1 MSLRQQ
7 QRRHHPASSQ
17 HPSNNV
23 EASNIYH
30 NTEQHHNKPC
40 WKIGFD
46 LSFDILFSDDYL
58 NVKTGDTFVDLGGGR
73 ADPSI
78 VLNLINPRVRA
89 VSVENDPAAHS
100 EAEKWCDR
108 IRKESIGTWS
118 SVEDK
123 PELIYASF
131 LDDQVKELMK
141 LPRLKI
147 WFNNYGGKM
156 TRTPRGG
163 RGITSDMNVQSALE
177 DILNANCLEGTV
189 IVSFDEMIE
198 LRGDLWREEV
208 QVFDAGEVDI
218 DWYKGP
224 RETNLYRYTRTS
236 AIYAPAVNQVTTR
249 KKRKKVTQSEINRQS
264 VIGLADLKGTDWESG
279 YGAQFYPVIMLGG
292 KKVRCMYEEPNG
304 HTNEQWFQP
313 GVEEHDG
320 KVITIYENGSFNAG
334 KYIECIKDSFQVLM
348 KQRTNG
354 DQKQLDGFMRRSLH
368 IFNELSLL
376 SHGSHENLKRSCSYV
391 RITRFLLSAL
401 TSLKSKAI
409 FEFGAGKG
417 ILFEVLK
424 MYREY
429 KNIETK
435 WDIAIDSK
443 KKSKDWCTFME
454 GEQAQ
459 LERSGSVK
467 YYQNEMKDVE
477 SFRQVFQS
485 WLEQVSNET
494 TLLDHYSTPELLLI
508 SWPNT
513 NDQDFVKCV
522 KGWYQAGGK
531 RLAVIYDRTDREA
544 SVEGPFLVEIPGTC
558 WSLMKDVLHDE
569 EGNVKTYSTH
579 MPHMSWGSGNGE
591 VYQDSRC
598 SYGLYVYQRI

>member
-1 MSLRQQ
+1 MSIRQQ
-7 QRRHHPASSQ
+7 QCRHHPASFQ
-17 HPSNNV
+17 HPSNTV

-30 NTEQHHNKPC
+30 GTEQHHKKPC

-46 LSFDILFSDDYL
+46 LSCDILFSDDYL

-89 VSVENDPAAHS
+89 VSIEIDLAAHS

-108 IRKESIGTWS
+108 ISSSIGTWS

-123 PELIYASF
+123 PELINTSF

-156 TRTPRGG
+156 TRTPQGG
-163 RGITSDMNVQSALE
+163 RGITSDLNVQSALE
-177 DILNANCLEGTV
+177 NILNANCLEGTV
-189 IVSFDEMIE
+189 IVSFDEMIG
-198 LRGDLWREEV
+198 LGSGGDLWREEV
-208 QVFDAGEVDI
+208 QVFDAGKVDI
-218 DWYKGP
+218 DWYEGP

-236 AIYAPAVNQVTTR
+236 GNAPAVTNQVTTR
-249 KKRKKVTQSEINRQS
+249 KRRKRVTQSEIKRLS
-264 VIGLADLKGTDWESG
+264 VIGLAELKGTSWESE

-292 KKVRCMYEEPNG
+292 QKVRYMFEQPDGHKKEQMFEPDV
-304 HTNEQWFQP
+304 Q
-313 GVEEHDG
+313 EHDG
-320 KVITIYENGSFNAG
+320 RVIPIYKDGSFNAG
-334 KYIECIKDSFQVLM
+334 QYIERIEDSFQVLM
-348 KQRTNG
+348 KQRTTE
-354 DQKQLDGFMRRSLH
+354 DQEQLDGFMRRSVH

-376 SHGSHENLKRSCSYV
+376 SYGSHENLKRSCSYV
-391 RITRFLLSAL
+391 RVTRFLLSAL
-401 TSLKSKAI
+401 TSLKSKAV

-417 ILFEVLK
+417 ILFATLK
-424 MYREY
+424 MYRKY

-435 WDIAIDSK
+435 WDKAVDSK
-443 KKSKDWCTFME
+443 KKSLDWCTFME

-459 LERSGSVK
+459 LGRSVQ

-485 WLEQVSNET
+485 WLEQVSNEA
-494 TLLDHYSTPELLLI
+494 TLLDHYRTPELLLI

-522 KGWYQAGGK
+522 TGWYQAGGE

-544 SVEGPFLVEIPGTC
+544 SLEGPFLVEIPGTS